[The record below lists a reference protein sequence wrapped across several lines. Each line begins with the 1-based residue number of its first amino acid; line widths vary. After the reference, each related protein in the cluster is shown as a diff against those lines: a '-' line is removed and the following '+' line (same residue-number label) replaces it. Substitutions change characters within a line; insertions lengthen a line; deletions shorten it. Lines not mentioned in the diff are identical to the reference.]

1 VLDTAELIPKLIIVA
16 IFLLIAFPVHE
27 FAHAAVAYLQGDA
40 TAKLFGRLSLNP
52 IVHFDPFGGLMTIVS
67 VIFTGFIIGWAKP
80 TPVNPA
86 NLHDRRNGEVLVAL
100 AGPASNFLMALV
112 GAFIFR
118 LLDVAGV
125 DLVEVSGLPS
135 TIGFIAYSFVLFNV
149 LLAIFNFI
157 PVPPLDGST
166 LLYRIL
172 TPRQAW
178 QVRPFLTQYGI
189 FVVLA
194 VVLLFSRPLSNV
206 VYGLTDVL
214 VGL

>member
-1 VLDTAELIPKLIIVA
+1 
-16 IFLLIAFPVHE
+16 
-27 FAHAAVAYLQGDA
+27 
-40 TAKLFGRLSLNP
+40 
-52 IVHFDPFGGLMTIVS
+52 
-67 VIFTGFIIGWAKP
+67 
-80 TPVNPA
+80 
-86 NLHDRRNGEVLVAL
+86 
-100 AGPASNFLMALV
+100 MALV

>member
-1 VLDTAELIPKLIIVA
+1 VPNFADKLPELITVA

-27 FAHAAVAYLQGDA
+27 FSHAAVAYLQGDA
-40 TAKLFGRLSLNP
+40 TAKLFGRLTLNP
-52 IVHFDPFGGLMTIVS
+52 IAHFDPYGGLMTIIS
-67 VIFTGFIIGWAKP
+67 VVFTGFIIGWAKP

-112 GAFIFR
+112 GAFIYR
-118 LLDVAGV
+118 VLDAAGV
-125 DLVEVSGLPS
+125 DLIGTMIGLVL
-135 TIGFIAYSFVLFNV
+135 YLFVLYNV

-157 PVPPLDGST
+157 PVPPLDGSA

-172 TPRQAW
+172 TPRQAF

-194 VVLLFSRPLSNV
+194 VVHLASRPLSNAIYTV
-206 VYGLTDVL
+206 TNVL
-214 VGL
+214 VGA

>member
-1 VLDTAELIPKLIIVA
+1 MPNFADKLPELITVA

-27 FAHAAVAYLQGDA
+27 FSHAAVAYLQGDA
-40 TAKLFGRLSLNP
+40 TAKLFGRLTLNP
-52 IVHFDPFGGLMTIVS
+52 IVHFDPYGGLMTIIS
-67 VIFTGFIIGWAKP
+67 VVFTGFIIGWAKP

-112 GAFIFR
+112 GAFIYR
-118 LLDVAGV
+118 VLDAAGV
-125 DLVEVSGLPS
+125 DLIGTMIGLVL
-135 TIGFIAYSFVLFNV
+135 YLFVLYNV

-157 PVPPLDGST
+157 PVPPLDGSA
-166 LLYRIL
+166 LLYRDP

-194 VVLLFSRPLSNV
+194 VVLLASRPLSNAIYTV
-206 VYGLTDVL
+206 TNVL
-214 VGL
+214 VGA

>member
-1 VLDTAELIPKLIIVA
+1 VPNFADKLPELITVA

-27 FAHAAVAYLQGDA
+27 FSHAAVAYLQGDA
-40 TAKLFGRLSLNP
+40 TAKLFGRLTLNP
-52 IVHFDPFGGLMTIVS
+52 IVHFDPYGGLMTIIS
-67 VIFTGFIIGWAKP
+67 VVFTGFIIGWAKP

-112 GAFIFR
+112 GAFIYR
-118 LLDVAGV
+118 VLDAAGV
-125 DLVEVSGLPS
+125 DLIGTMIGLVL
-135 TIGFIAYSFVLFNV
+135 YLFVLYNV

-157 PVPPLDGST
+157 PVPPLDGSA

-194 VVLLFSRPLSNV
+194 VVLLASRPLSNAIYTV
-206 VYGLTDVL
+206 TNVL
-214 VGL
+214 VGA

>member
-1 VLDTAELIPKLIIVA
+1 VPNFADKLPELITVA

-27 FAHAAVAYLQGDA
+27 FSHAAVAYLQGDA
-40 TAKLFGRLSLNP
+40 TAKLFGRLTLNP
-52 IVHFDPFGGLMTIVS
+52 IVHFDPYGGLMTIIS
-67 VIFTGFIIGWAKP
+67 VVFTGFIIGWAKP

-100 AGPASNFLMALV
+100 AGPVSNFLMALV
-112 GAFIFR
+112 GAFIYR
-118 LLDVAGV
+118 VLDAAGV
-125 DLVEVSGLPS
+125 DLIGTMIGLVL
-135 TIGFIAYSFVLFNV
+135 YLFVLYNV

-157 PVPPLDGST
+157 PVPPLDGSA

-194 VVLLFSRPLSNV
+194 VVLLASRPLSNAIYTV
-206 VYGLTDVL
+206 TNVL
-214 VGL
+214 VGA

>member
-1 VLDTAELIPKLIIVA
+1 MPNFADKLPELITVA

-27 FAHAAVAYLQGDA
+27 FSHAAVAYLQGDA
-40 TAKLFGRLSLNP
+40 TAKLFGRLTLNP
-52 IVHFDPFGGLMTIVS
+52 IAHFDPYGGLMTIIS
-67 VIFTGFIIGWAKP
+67 VVFTGFIIGWAKP

-112 GAFIFR
+112 GAFIYR
-118 LLDVAGV
+118 VLDAAGV
-125 DLVEVSGLPS
+125 DLIGTMIGLVL
-135 TIGFIAYSFVLFNV
+135 YLFVLYNV

-157 PVPPLDGST
+157 PVPPLDGSA

-172 TPRQAW
+172 TPRQAF

-194 VVLLFSRPLSNV
+194 VVHLASRPLSNAIYTV
-206 VYGLTDVL
+206 TNVL
-214 VGL
+214 VGA

>member
-1 VLDTAELIPKLIIVA
+1 
-16 IFLLIAFPVHE
+16 
-27 FAHAAVAYLQGDA
+27 
-40 TAKLFGRLSLNP
+40 
-52 IVHFDPFGGLMTIVS
+52 
-67 VIFTGFIIGWAKP
+67 
-80 TPVNPA
+80 
-86 NLHDRRNGEVLVAL
+86 
-100 AGPASNFLMALV
+100 MALP

-118 LLDVAGV
+118 VLFAAGRRPGAAR
-125 DLVEVSGLPS
+125 SGS
-135 TIGFIAYSFVLFNV
+135 SRYYFVLYNV

-194 VVLLFSRPLSNV
+194 VVLVLSRPLSNLI
-206 VYGLTDVL
+206 YGVTNVL
-214 VGL
+214 VGA